1 MTGTLLGTA
10 IIANVIMGWISDRWS
25 RKRVME
31 IGLAAGVLG
40 ALLAWWAPSAGWF
53 YLVFALTA
61 VGNVAIWIIG
71 IGMSMDFGTEA
82 ERPTYI
88 GMSNTLI
95 APANILAPF
104 LGGWLA
110 QLWGY
115 PSAFLASAAGG
126 LLAMSVF
133 HFRVK

>member
-1 MTGTLLGTA
+1 
-10 IIANVIMGWISDRWS
+10 
-25 RKRVME
+25 ME
-31 IGLAAGVLG
+31 IGLGVAVLG
-40 ALLAWWAPSAGWF
+40 ALLAWWAPSPAWF

-61 VGNVAIWIIG
+61 VGNVAIWTIG
-71 IGMSMDFGTEA
+71 ISMSMDFGDES

-110 QLWGY
+110 QLGGY
-115 PSAFLASAAGG
+115 PAAFLASAAGG
-126 LLAMSVF
+126 LAAILLF
-133 HFRVK
+133 HWGVKQQTIGIKQSGETS

>member
-1 MTGTLLGTA
+1 
-10 IIANVIMGWISDRWS
+10 
-25 RKRVME
+25 
-31 IGLAAGVLG
+31 
-40 ALLAWWAPSAGWF
+40 
-53 YLVFALTA
+53 
-61 VGNVAIWIIG
+61 
-71 IGMSMDFGTEA
+71 MDFGTEA

-126 LLAMSVF
+126 LLAISVF